1 MPKKCFIDEFKA
13 EEKRIKKQKYAGF
26 VIRLLAQIID
36 IIACSIIAAIPYI
49 GRIIAIFYETL
60 FIGLLGTT
68 PGKMAFGLVVIDEK
82 GRYPIGLVRA
92 FLRFIGKIISGLIIF
107 IGFLL
112 IIVDDKK
119 RGLHDKI
126 ASTYVVYKEK

>member
-1 MPKKCFIDEFKA
+1 MRKKCFIDEFKA

-36 IIACSIIAAIPYI
+36 IIACSIIATIPYI
-49 GRIIAIFYETL
+49 GRIIAIFYETI